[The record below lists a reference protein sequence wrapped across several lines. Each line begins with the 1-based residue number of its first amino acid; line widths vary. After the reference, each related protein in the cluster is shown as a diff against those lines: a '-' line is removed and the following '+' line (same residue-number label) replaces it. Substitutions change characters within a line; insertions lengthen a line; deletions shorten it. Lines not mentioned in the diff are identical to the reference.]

1 MSGADR
7 EGRTVSQQP
16 GPLDKVKLELAVVL
30 GLVVGVLVV
39 VLRLELGQWTE
50 LAVLAAVGFGC
61 GGWLAARTRG
71 VLRRHEQRRE

>member
-7 EGRTVSQQP
+7 EGRRVSQQP

-30 GLVVGVLVV
+30 GLVAGVLVV
-39 VLRLELGQWTE
+39 LLRLELGQWTE
-50 LAVLAAVGFGC
+50 LGVLATVGFGC

-71 VLRRHEQRRE
+71 VLRRHERERG